1 MSVVKRCLN
10 EACRRFFLAENP
22 KQDYCLEK
30 CRNQAGHTNRKKENF
45 WENQKFKAR
54 KMIIKLIKKS
64 IKNGIYEIP
73 ISLIDSIDPDCA
85 YIPNKEM
92 PNYTIR
98 FGMYFL
104 TVISITTYRISLV
117 D

>member
-1 MSVVKRCLN
+1 MPIVKSCLH
-10 EACRRFFLAENP
+10 EACRRFFHAENP
-22 KQDYCLEK
+22 KQDYCLKK
-30 CRNQAGHTNRKKENF
+30 CSNQAGHTNRKKENF

-64 IKNGIYEIP
+64 IKNEIYEIP

-104 TVISITTYRISLV
+104 TVISMTTYRITLV